1 MRFDFSSPI
10 NLLASLDISP
20 AQEKRK
26 YLLKPR
32 KAIDREAFSSLYKSL
47 NVTDSEQVRM
57 LWKICQVPDYRKT
70 LTESHT
76 RLLSILY
83 GFLSSNKKKLS
94 EDWLYDRVSQLDRLD
109 GDIDTLASRISYIR
123 TWTYVC
129 NRSDWIPEPEYWQEL
144 TRTVED
150 RLSDAL
156 HEKLTQ
162 RFVDRRSAALSR
174 KLGNSSN
181 LYSQVNEA
189 GEVSVDGHSIGNL
202 SGFRFLADK
211 TVTADTQRLLKTAA
225 QRTLNNEMLS
235 RARLLLSEPYSELLL
250 SNRREIIWKG
260 NPIAKLIS
268 GPNIVKPHQELFA
281 SDLIDWSLRK
291 NIDYYLNSWLN
302 NYLNYNLTPLNKL
315 IKVPLSPVGRGI
327 VFQII
332 EGLGTVIR
340 SQVDNQISALSATDR
355 KVLAKNGVRIGSHT
369 VYVPTMLQQNRM
381 ELCAHLWALSNGIEK
396 TLSIPA
402 NINSFKTQPG
412 FPDEYYLASGFV
424 VLAKLA
430 IRADRLEWLINT
442 LHKQAGKLPLK
453 SKTDLACIL
462 GCSESK
468 FIEIAKTLGFI
479 LNNGK
484 TNRFKFDQRKSLKN
498 PINNQTKSINKDSAF
513 AALEQHPLANIG
525 D

>member
-1 MRFDFSSPI
+1 
-10 NLLASLDISP
+10 
-20 AQEKRK
+20 
-26 YLLKPR
+26 
-32 KAIDREAFSSLYKSL
+32 
-47 NVTDSEQVRM
+47 M

-83 GFLSSNKKKLS
+83 GFLSSNNKKLS

-211 TVTADTQRLLKTAA
+211 NVTADTQRLLKTAA
-225 QRTLNNEMLS
+225 QRTLNNEMFS

-260 NPIAKLIS
+260 NPIAKLIP
-268 GPNIVKPHQELFA
+268 GPNIVKPRQELFA

-315 IKVPLSPVGRGI
+315 INVPLSPVGRGI

-340 SQVDNQISALSATDR
+340 SQVDNQISALSTTCLLYTSPSPRDR
-355 KVLAKNGVRIGSHT
+355 G
-369 VYVPTMLQQNRM
+369 
-381 ELCAHLWALSNGIEK
+381 
-396 TLSIPA
+396 
-402 NINSFKTQPG
+402 
-412 FPDEYYLASGFV
+412 
-424 VLAKLA
+424 
-430 IRADRLEWLINT
+430 
-442 LHKQAGKLPLK
+442 
-453 SKTDLACIL
+453 
-462 GCSESK
+462 
-468 FIEIAKTLGFI
+468 
-479 LNNGK
+479 
-484 TNRFKFDQRKSLKN
+484 
-498 PINNQTKSINKDSAF
+498 
-513 AALEQHPLANIG
+513 
-525 D
+525 